1 MEKCVYVMLLE
12 KTKTYNRLTREA
24 VGKHVE
30 NIRRLDDIG
39 KLQLCGVFKGYP
51 GMAGMYILKTDTKEE
66 AEVLCK
72 QEPLVIGGYATY
84 RLHALQLADRDNNYL
99 L

>member
-1 MEKCVYVMLLE
+1 
-12 KTKTYNRLTREA
+12 
-24 VGKHVE
+24 
-30 NIRRLDDIG
+30 
-39 KLQLCGVFKGYP
+39 
-51 GMAGMYILKTDTKEE
+51 MAGMYILKTDTKEE